1 MFDTIVYLFSHA
13 FVQRALVIGILVSLC
28 AALLGVI
35 LVLKRYSLIGHGLAD
50 VGFASLSIA
59 LILGLPPLVFSVPV
73 MILTSFVIMYISQNK
88 KISGDVAIGIFA
100 TGALSVGV
108 IVTSLSKGF
117 NVDVY
122 NYMFG
127 SILAV
132 NKSDLWISIVLSV
145 IVLLSFVLFYNRI
158 FLITVD
164 EKFAVAS
171 GINVT
176 VYQFLISILTS
187 LTVVIGMRMMGTL
200 LISSLIIFPAVIA
213 RKFSK
218 GFKSLVVISAI
229 ISVFC
234 FMVGMCASFLLNTPI
249 GATVVCTNIV
259 LLLLIS
265 AINGLKVLLCR

>member
-1 MFDTIVYLFSHA
+1 MFDTIMDLMSHA
-13 FVQRALVIGILVSLC
+13 FVQRALVVGILVSLC

-50 VGFASLSIA
+50 VGFASLSVA
-59 LILGLPPLVFSVPV
+59 LVLGLSPLVFSVPV
-73 MILTSFVIMYISQNK
+73 MILISFVIMYISQNK
-88 KISGDVAIGIFA
+88 KISGDVAIGIFS
-100 TGALSVGV
+100 TGALSIGV

-132 NKSDLWISIVLSV
+132 SKSDLWFSIVLSV
-145 IVLLSFVLFYNRI
+145 IVLLAFILFYNRI

-171 GINVT
+171 GINVMT
-176 VYQFLISILTS
+176 YQFLISLLTS

-213 RKFSK
+213 RKLSK
-218 GFKSLVVISAI
+218 SFKSLVVISAI
-229 ISVFC
+229 ISIFC
-234 FMVGMCASFLLNTPI
+234 FIVGMCVSFVLNTPI
-249 GATVVCTNIV
+249 GATVVCTNIAF
-259 LLLLIS
+259 LLVVTAVSVVKTL
-265 AINGLKVLLCR
+265 VCR